1 MQLEDNF
8 LAEDCFEDSNR
19 LEPVAKWM
27 QIQSPMVVVQQKL
40 PRILAIEL
48 HRLPDLVEYHKV
60 ELHSKLPED
69 NCLVGH
75 YSEG

>member
-1 MQLEDNF
+1 MQ
-8 LAEDCFEDSNR
+8 
-19 LEPVAKWM
+19 V
-27 QIQSPMVVVQQKL
+27 QSPMVVVQQKL
-40 PRILAIEL
+40 LRILAIEL